1 MAITLTGKQQEVLA
15 LPAKG
20 HIVVLGTAGS
30 GKTTIALHRA
40 RHLANIPGSGR
51 ILLVTFNRALV
62 EYMKGI
68 DYIQSSKLTVE
79 NYHRFARGNLNAR
92 GKMPKWN
99 GILSPEQKECYIGQA
114 LEKLKVEH
122 PEESTLKRPREF
134 FVDEITFI
142 ERFGFNNLAEYRE
155 AERIGRASSNIKRE
169 NRKWIYAVYEEYQTL
184 RQTDEPRYDWDDL
197 ALYVFRELQEDDSAQ
212 IYPYY
217 CGRGAGLFPDDDQIT
232 GSRYGPGRLFHL
244 FWRRGSANL
253 WQPLVLA

>member
-79 NYHRFARGNLNAR
+79 NYHRFARGYLNAR

-99 GILSPEQKECYIGQA
+99 GILSPECGETGY
-114 LEKLKVEH
+114 
-122 PEESTLKRPREF
+122 
-134 FVDEITFI
+134 
-142 ERFGFNNLAEYRE
+142 
-155 AERIGRASSNIKRE
+155 
-169 NRKWIYAVYEEYQTL
+169 L
-184 RQTDEPRYDWDDL
+184 RN
-197 ALYVFRELQEDDSAQ
+197 
-212 IYPYY
+212 
-217 CGRGAGLFPDDDQIT
+217 AG
-232 GSRYGPGRLFHL
+232 
-244 FWRRGSANL
+244 
-253 WQPLVLA
+253 